1 MKSILAPIALAGLG
15 VLVLAGVA
23 VAADPGAASNWAP
36 PGDWT
41 TPVATPAPVA
51 PVATPAPAT
60 TPAPETTGMIAA
72 MLGLTDAQVQELR
85 MAGKSLADI
94 AAQQKV
100 DPQTLVDALA
110 ATWSIRIDARVT
122 AGALTADRAAA
133 LKSNVA
139 EQARAM
145 VYQVAAVGMRGAA
158 VGAGPNGTMRGQGA
172 MRGQAGAG
180 SSTGQGRGGGQMGA
194 GRGTGQGRGG
204 TSGAGA
210 GTGTCPATIT
220 TPSS

>member
-1 MKSILAPIALAGLG
+1 MKSFLAPIAGAGLG
-15 VLVLAGVA
+15 VLLLAGVA
-23 VAADPGAASNWAP
+23 VAADPGATSNWAP
-36 PGDWT
+36 PDGWI
-41 TPVATPAPVA
+41 TPAATPDAALVTAPA
-51 PVATPAPAT
+51 ATPAPAG

-122 AGALTADRAAA
+122 AGALTADQAAT
-133 LKSNVA
+133 LKADVA
-139 EQARAM
+139 EQAKAM
-145 VYQVAAVGMRGAA
+145 VDQTTPGGMRGAA
-158 VGAGPNGTMRGQGA
+158 VGAGPNGSMRGQG
-172 MRGQAGAG
+172 GAG
-180 SSTGQGRGGGQMGA
+180 MGGGRGMAGGQGNGGQMGA
-194 GRGTGQGRGG
+194 GHGGQMRGSMGG
-204 TSGAGA
+204 GA
-210 GTGTCPATIT
+210 GTGTCPATAT